1 MRGYAAK
8 EPIPSCPHND
18 AVACRYKE
26 RPCATCGW
34 NPEVEKARLE
44 KITRPRSRSKTPIK

>member
-1 MRGYAAK
+1 MRGCTVK
-8 EPIPSCPHND
+8 EPIPTCPHND

-34 NPEVEKARLE
+34 NPEVEKARLD
-44 KITRPRSRSKTPIK
+44 KIRRTPSRSKTATK